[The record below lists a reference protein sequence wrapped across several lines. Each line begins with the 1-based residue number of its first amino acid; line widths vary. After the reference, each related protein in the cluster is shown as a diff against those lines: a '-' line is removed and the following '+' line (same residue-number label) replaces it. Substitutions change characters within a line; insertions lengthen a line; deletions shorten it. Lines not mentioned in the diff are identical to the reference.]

1 MTEPDLLFNG
11 LQLVGTFAVLGGLVG
26 LVGRHRGEVMSQ
38 ALEQER
44 QQAALRDAILDV
56 ERAAA
61 VAAERDH
68 ELASGLAGLA
78 GIAYLLDRSGAPGD
92 GAELRSAVLEEIT
105 RLHNMLARPEQPGED
120 GPFDVSATL
129 SELVVLRSATGMR
142 VDVDARHNLVA
153 ARGRGAF
160 AQAVTNLLN
169 NCGRH
174 APGSA
179 VRLRAFETGD
189 CVVVEVRDDGPGVP
203 YGREQQVLERGV
215 TAGATGGSGLGL
227 YVSAR
232 LVREQGGDLH
242 VLPRKPQQRGFA
254 VRLELPRNL
263 DRDRGARAA
272 AVQQAA

>member
-1 MTEPDLLFNG
+1 
-11 LQLVGTFAVLGGLVG
+11 
-26 LVGRHRGEVMSQ
+26 MSLE
-38 ALEQER
+38 LEQDR
-44 QQAALRDAILDV
+44 QQAAPRHAILDG

-61 VAAERDH
+61 AAERDH

-78 GIAYLLDRSGAPGD
+78 GVAYLLDRPGAPAD

-105 RLHNMLARPEQPGED
+105 RLHNMLARPERPGED

-142 VDVDARHNLVA
+142 VDLDARHNLVA

-189 CVVVEVRDDGPGVP
+189 RVVVEVRDDGPGVP

-227 YVSAR
+227 YLSAR

-254 VRLELPRNL
+254 VRLELPRDL

-272 AVQQAA
+272 AVQRAA